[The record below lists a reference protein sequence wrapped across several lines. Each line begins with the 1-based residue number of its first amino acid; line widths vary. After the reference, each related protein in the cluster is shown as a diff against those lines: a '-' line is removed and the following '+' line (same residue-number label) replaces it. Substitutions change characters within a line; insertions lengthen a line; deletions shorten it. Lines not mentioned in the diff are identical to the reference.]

1 VSFIFEIYMNQ
12 YQNKQSI
19 KNPDRLA
26 SLGVLGFLFSNVLV
40 D

>member
-1 VSFIFEIYMNQ
+1 MNQ

-19 KNPDRLA
+19 KNSDRLA
-26 SLGVLGFLFSNVLV
+26 SPRVLGFLFSNVLV

>member
-1 VSFIFEIYMNQ
+1 MNQ
-12 YQNKQSI
+12 YQKKQSI
-19 KNPDRLA
+19 KNSDKSA

>member
-1 VSFIFEIYMNQ
+1 MNQ

-19 KNPDRLA
+19 KNSDKLA
-26 SLGVLGFLFSNVLV
+26 FLGVLGFLFSNVLV